1 MKAMILDQPGTRLHL
16 RNVVTP
22 GPGPTEILVKV
33 RACAVC
39 RTDLHVVDGELTA
52 SKLPLI
58 PGHEVVG
65 IVEAVGSHVVAP
77 AVGDRVGVPWLARTC
92 GDCVQCRAGR
102 ENLCARAEFTGYT
115 RDGGYAEALIA
126 DVSYAFPIPEPFE
139 DVAAAPLLCAGLIG
153 YRAYR
158 IAGVAPRLGL
168 YGFGAAA
175 HLLCQLAVHDGRDV
189 YAFTRRGDVRAQE
202 FARSLGAVWAGSAED
217 LPPEPL
223 DAAILFAPVGTL
235 VPIALRAVAPA
246 GTVVCAGIHMTEIP
260 AFPYETLWEERV
272 LRSVANLTRE
282 DGEAFLRVAPEIPIH
297 VTTEVLPLEKANL
310 ALDRLRAG
318 NVDGALV
325 LVP

>member
-1 MKAMILDQPGTRLHL
+1 MP
-16 RNVVTP
+16 
-22 GPGPTEILVKV
+22 
-33 RACAVC
+33 
-39 RTDLHVVDGELTA
+39 RTHSQFL
-52 SKLPLI
+52 S
-58 PGHEVVG
+58 
-65 IVEAVGSHVVAP
+65 
-77 AVGDRVGVPWLARTC
+77 R
-92 GDCVQCRAGR
+92 
-102 ENLCARAEFTGYT
+102 
-115 RDGGYAEALIA
+115 
-126 DVSYAFPIPEPFE
+126 FE

-158 IAGVAPRLGL
+158 LAGVSPRLGL

-223 DAAILFAPVGTL
+223 DAAILFAPVGAL
-235 VPIALRAVAPA
+235 VPIALRTVAPA

-282 DGEAFLRVAPEIPIH
+282 DGEAFLRVAPEVPIQA
-297 VTTEVLPLEKANL
+297 TTEVLPIEKANF

-318 NVDGALV
+318 DVDGALV